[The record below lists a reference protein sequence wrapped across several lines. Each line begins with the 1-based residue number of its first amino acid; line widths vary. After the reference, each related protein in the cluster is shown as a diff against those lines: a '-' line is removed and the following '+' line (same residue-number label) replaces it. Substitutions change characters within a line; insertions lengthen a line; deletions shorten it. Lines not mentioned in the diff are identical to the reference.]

1 MLLNPSIFCAMQL
14 SVEAQHLLQHMFRPN
29 PTERCT
35 TEDIM
40 AHPWFTKNLPPEL
53 AKLNDRLLAAKAA
66 EHAECRRS
74 LGELDRRAPA
84 VPPSLHSA
92 LPSCA
97 SYAMLLLPVRSCA
110 RAFNPGTAASCTQR
124 PCHEGD
130 GPFPHLSWTTDSL
143 SIFAFL
149 IPCLTHIPSPLT
161 GLPGRRRHCRPALAA
176 RSRSPTPSVPPPAVA
191 CAERGCWRQAAGT
204 AASKSLDALS
214 PLSAPAYRRCGRRR
228 PTPPHDRAAAGESL
242 AYVGG
247 PIATCMRRARAQPVT
262 PRPHDL

>member
-1 MLLNPSIFCAMQL
+1 MASAAHWQCHSHHPHAELHLRCITTIACMQ
-14 SVEAQHLLQHMFRPN
+14 VPN
-29 PTERCT
+29 PFATIEVYH
-35 TEDIM
+35 DSL
-40 AHPWFTKNLPPEL
+40 F
-53 AKLNDRLLAAKAA
+53 DRFM
-66 EHAECRRS
+66 
-74 LGELDRRAPA
+74 P
-84 VPPSLHSA
+84 
-92 LPSCA
+92 
-97 SYAMLLLPVRSCA
+97 Y
-110 RAFNPGTAASCTQR
+110 QR
-124 PCHEGD
+124 CHEGD